1 MAMKI
6 DKATQQYEHWLGQYV
21 RLVPRDVRLKHRL
34 MKRDAFSFLRA
45 TIYRWMQVWPEVCPE
60 LRSAPTVLAIG
71 DVHVENFGTWRDQ
84 EGRLIWGMN
93 DFDEACEL
101 PYTSDLV
108 RLAVSAIL
116 ASDADHLGLKLK
128 DACDAILTGYMDAL
142 HSGGRPFV
150 LSERHPW
157 LRQIATTSLRDPVRF
172 WRKMHALPL
181 VQGTVPP
188 TARRAL
194 QQLLPEPGLS
204 YRVRHR
210 VAGLGSLG
218 RPRYVALAE
227 WQGGAIAREVKALAP
242 SACTWARDGRGT
254 STIRYQELLTQA
266 VRCRD
271 PFVQVHDTWLVRRLS
286 PYCSRIE
293 LDALPE
299 KFDEGRLLHAMGWE
313 IANVHLGSRR
323 AQQILR
329 GDLAKRKAKWLRTAT
344 KAMVQATKTDWKEWR
359 VRAQ

>member
-6 DKATQQYEHWLGQYV
+6 DNATQQYEHWLGQQV
-21 RLVPRDVRLKHRL
+21 RLVPRDLRMKHRL

-60 LRSAPTVLAIG
+60 LRSAPAVLAVG

-93 DFDEACEL
+93 DFDEACDL

-116 ASDADHLGLKLK
+116 ASEADHLGLKLK
-128 DACDAILTGYMDAL
+128 DACDAILTGYMEAL

-157 LRQIATTSLRDPVRF
+157 LREMATTSLRNPVRF
-172 WRKMHALPL
+172 WRKMQALPL
-181 VQGTVPP
+181 VKGTIPP

-194 QQLLPEPGLS
+194 QQLLPEPGLL

-227 WQGGAIAREVKALAP
+227 WQGGTIAREVKALAP
-242 SACTWARDGRGT
+242 SACSWAQHGRGM
-254 STIRYQELLTQA
+254 STIRYHELLAQA

-271 PFVQVHDTWLVRRLS
+271 PFVQVYDTWLVRRLS
-286 PYCSRIE
+286 PHCSRIE
-293 LDALPE
+293 LDSLPK
-299 KFDEGRLLHAMGWE
+299 KFDKDRLLRAMGWE
-313 IANVHLGSRR
+313 TANVHLGTRR

-329 GDLAKRKAKWLRTAT
+329 RDVAKRQAKWLRTAT
-344 KAMVQATKTDWKEWR
+344 KAMVQATKADWKEWR
-359 VRAQ
+359 VRA